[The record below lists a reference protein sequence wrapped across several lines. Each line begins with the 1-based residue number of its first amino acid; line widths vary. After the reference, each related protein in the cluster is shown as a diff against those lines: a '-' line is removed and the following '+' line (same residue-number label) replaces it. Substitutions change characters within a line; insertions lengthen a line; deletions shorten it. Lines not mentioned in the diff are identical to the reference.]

1 MRTWS
6 ASSVFLLLSQPP
18 HPGQVI
24 FIEYSVFKVDAEA
37 SHLGGQKAM
46 QAVKEEV
53 ERLQSSCDKLG
64 SELKSVRESG
74 KLTKA
79 QLESSQQ
86 NLDRISLVFKLK
98 QLKQSS
104 ERCGPSSR
112 SPLAH

>member
-1 MRTWS
+1 
-6 ASSVFLLLSQPP
+6 
-18 HPGQVI
+18 
-24 FIEYSVFKVDAEA
+24 
-37 SHLGGQKAM
+37 M